1 MALKQIPVP
10 NTIIHNAPPPL
21 VEVQGTH
28 REMGCQIGEACR
40 EQVQHSIENAHLLIE
55 QSYSTL
61 GLTWEGA
68 IIQSR
73 KYLPFA
79 EERYSQY
86 VDEMRGI
93 AAGANVSFDDI
104 MALNAME
111 AVTMDALHLTRCTS
125 MGVNEER
132 TADGHVLAAHNED
145 WVPEDEGDIYVIS
158 AKPRDE
164 PPFLAM
170 TYGGLLPNVGFN
182 AYGIAQLID
191 SVYPNDSRI
200 GIPRLVVARA
210 VLASRRLSGAIG
222 RTLISH
228 RAAGYNHLLVHDS
241 GEIYSV
247 EVSARKFEILH
258 GTDGY
263 MVHTNH
269 YLSPTMKE
277 IENEPE
283 ELISS
288 RVRYFRAN
296 RLLRQNVAHSIKSLQ
311 SIQKD
316 HVNLPN
322 SICNHNI
329 DGIDPLDRENT
340 ISAMV
345 IDLTSRE
352 MHIAWGNPCQNA
364 YHTYHLDA

>member
-10 NTIIHNAPPPL
+10 NTIVHNAPPPL

-28 REMGCQIGEACR
+28 REMGCQIGEARR

-61 GLTWEGA
+61 ELTWQGA
-68 IIQSR
+68 IIQSK

-86 VDEMRGI
+86 VDEMRGV
-93 AAGANVSFDDI
+93 AQGANVSFDDV

-125 MGVNEER
+125 MAVNEER
-132 TADGHVLAAHNED
+132 TADGHVLVAHNED
-145 WVPEDEGDIYVIS
+145 WVPEDENDVYVIS

-191 SVYPNDSRI
+191 SVYPTDSRI
-200 GIPRLVVARA
+200 GIPRLVVSRA

-247 EVSARKFEILH
+247 EVSARKFDILH

-277 IENEPE
+277 IESEPE

-296 RLLRQNVAHSIKSLQ
+296 RLLRQNSAHNIKSLQ
-311 SIQKD
+311 NIQKD

-340 ISAMV
+340 ISALV